1 MAFVDIVDDVVTL
14 AKTVVVE
21 DEKLHQKHRLKLGIR
36 HGDPK
41 TNEYL
46 KEIEGLRNSLNDYL
60 NALSS
65 EDLGKLETVMY
76 FGRDPKDIHEND
88 ISDYHKQLH
97 SSGFDKESIIRNIG
111 GITSSI
117 ELYFS
122 DAYKKAAQL
131 SIDLETI
138 I

>member
-1 MAFVDIVDDVVTL
+1 MGSTS
-14 AKTVVVE
+14 
-21 DEKLHQKHRLKLGIR
+21 
-36 HGDPK
+36 
-41 TNEYL
+41 
-46 KEIEGLRNSLNDYL
+46 EGLRKKLNDYL
-60 NALSS
+60 NTLSN

-76 FGRDPKDIHEND
+76 FGRDPEDVHEND

-97 SSGFDKESIIRNIG
+97 SPGFDKKNIIRNIG
-111 GITSSI
+111 GITSSLG
-117 ELYFS
+117 LYFS

>member
-21 DEKLHQKHRLKLGIR
+21 DEMLRQKHGLKVGIR
-36 HGDPK
+36 YGDPK

-46 KEIEGLRNSLNDYL
+46 KEADGLRNKLNDYL
-60 NALSS
+60 NTLSN

-76 FGRDPKDIHEND
+76 FGRDPEDVHEND

-97 SSGFDKESIIRNIG
+97 SSGFDKKNIIRNIG
-111 GITSSI
+111 GITSSLG
-117 ELYFS
+117 LYFS